1 MKIDL
6 LELIDQTENVE
17 NLFHVLGGVSGP
29 TFSNF
34 IYDVQEFND
43 WIQGLQFE
51 FQSILENKPHR
62 FVEGAL
68 KLVNAKFDGMRDETH
83 FKEIKGCLATIKK
96 NIDQFYSDNELQL
109 TMNKE
114 PRVFIS
120 HSTKDSMHTDLIV
133 RLLKSMGM
141 QDSQIFC
148 SSVPGYD
155 IPIGNDI
162 FGFLKEQ
169 FYSYNL
175 HVLFVHSVNYY
186 ASPVS
191 LNEMGAAWV
200 LKNCHTSILLPGFPF
215 SDMSGVVGYSEI
227 AIKLDANRTE
237 VKDKLNQLK
246 DNLASEF
253 HFEATDGI
261 IWERSRDQFIAD
273 SISVKNSDEQGK
285 PSEHKSSIDSDME
298 LTEAGYYIKQSDKSA
313 GKNIRYCAAC
323 YQNTGKCYPYTKGSM
338 ARDMFCTNCK
348 GHISR

>member
-1 MKIDL
+1 MKKDL
-6 LELIDQTENVE
+6 LELIDQTENIE
-17 NLFHVLGGVSGP
+17 NLFHVLGGVSGLP
-29 TFSNF
+29 ASNV

-51 FQSILENKPHR
+51 FQSILGTKQHP
-62 FVEGAL
+62 FIEGAS
-68 KLVNAKFDGMRDETH
+68 KLVNAKFGGWRDERQ

-96 NIDQFYSDNELQL
+96 NIDQFYSDNEMQP
-109 TMNKE
+109 TENKE

-120 HSTKDSMHTDLIV
+120 HSTKDNMHTDLIV
-133 RLLKSMGM
+133 RLLKNMGM
-141 QDSQIFC
+141 QDKHIFC

-155 IPIGNDI
+155 IPIGNGI

-169 FYSYNL
+169 FLNYNL

-215 SDMSGVVGYSEI
+215 SGMSGVVGNSEI
-227 AIKLDANRTE
+227 AIKLDANITE

-246 DNLASEF
+246 DNLAAEF
-253 HFEATDGI
+253 HFKAANGI
-261 IWERSRDQFIAD
+261 IWEKSRDQFIAD
-273 SISVKNSDEQGK
+273 SLSAKNSDEQSK
-285 PSEHKSSIDSDME
+285 PADNKSSIDSDME
-298 LTEAGYYIKQSDKSA
+298 LTEAGYYIKRSEKSA
-313 GKNIRYCAAC
+313 GKDIRYCPAC
-323 YQNTGKCYPYTKGSM
+323 YQNTGNLYPYAKGSM